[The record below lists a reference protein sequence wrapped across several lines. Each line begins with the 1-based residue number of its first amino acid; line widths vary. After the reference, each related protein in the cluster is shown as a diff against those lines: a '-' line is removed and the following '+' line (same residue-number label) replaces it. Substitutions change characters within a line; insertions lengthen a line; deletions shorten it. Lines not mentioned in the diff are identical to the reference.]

1 MTIEIIESNKLY
13 ELNIDM
19 SNEEK
24 NIDMEAKAWLAITTE
39 AANDTTT
46 WFERDLDDFLKEL
59 HREADELD
67 QNQIEEEEERLRQI
81 VNLNT
86 RVWTN
91 LIKLMDNFDKW
102 DFDVFAY
109 CEILQESTL

>member
-1 MTIEIIESNKLY
+1 
-13 ELNIDM
+13 M
-19 SNEEK
+19 SNEDK
-24 NIDMEAKAWLAITTE
+24 NMDMEAKAWLNITTD

-59 HREADELD
+59 HRDAEEPDA
-67 QNQIEEEEERLRQI
+67 NQIEEEEERLRQI

-91 LIKLMDNFDKW
+91 LIKLMDQFDKW
-102 DFDVFAY
+102 DFDVF
-109 CEILQESTL
+109 